1 MRRITYKTYPD
12 HKKKRIKMIVKAYA
26 MSNRGCLAVFEQVN
40 FIQKRPVKG
49 IVIIDEV
56 SYD

>member
-12 HKKKRIKMIVKAYA
+12 RNKKRIKMIVRAYTIL
-26 MSNRGCLAVFEQVN
+26 NRDDLVVFEKVN

-49 IVIIDEV
+49 IVIIKEV
-56 SYD
+56 TN